1 MIISDPKNEL
11 SYAMKAINEYRAMT
25 EVVTAGIKKD
35 PRFMPEIKVKRIV
48 DEKELGPITVEE
60 W

>member
-1 MIISDPKNEL
+1 
-11 SYAMKAINEYRAMT
+11 MKALTEYRVMT
-25 EVVTAGIKKD
+25 EAVTAGIKKD

-48 DEKELGPITVEE
+48 DEKELGPIIADE